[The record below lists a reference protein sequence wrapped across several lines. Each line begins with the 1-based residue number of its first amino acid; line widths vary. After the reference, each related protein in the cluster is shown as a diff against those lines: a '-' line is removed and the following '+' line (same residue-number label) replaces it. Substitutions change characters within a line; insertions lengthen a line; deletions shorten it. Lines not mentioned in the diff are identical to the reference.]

1 MRFMAFINFIA
12 CTAPRNSLSLWERAG
27 VRAAACPSQAS
38 SPSPQPPFK
47 PGAGSPF
54 KPGAGSSPA
63 RGRGGKNGW
72 RRALAALLAA
82 CAWNT
87 ALAAYE
93 VADDT
98 GQHLRFDAPP
108 QRIVSLLPSLTETVC
123 ALNACERLVGVDRYS
138 NWPDAV
144 DRLPRVGGGLDPNI
158 EAVVALKPDLV
169 LLGTSSRAATR
180 LRALGLAVMALEPK
194 TSADMRRVV
203 TRLGQVLQV
212 DGAEAL
218 LRRIDAGVAAAAQAM
233 PPAARGRRVYF
244 EVSPA
249 PHAAGRASF
258 IGELMTA
265 LGLVNII
272 GPELGPFPKINPELV
287 VRARPEL
294 IMASGQ
300 SLADMQR
307 RPGWAQ
313 VPAIARGRVCQFD
326 AGERDILVRP
336 GPRMPEAARLM
347 QRCAAR
353 AFAAEP

>member
-12 CTAPRNSLSLWERAG
+12 CTAPRNSLSLWERVG
-27 VRAAACPSQAS
+27 VRAAAHAS
-38 SPSPQPPFK
+38 SRRSPSPQPPFK

-63 RGRGGKNGW
+63 SGRGGK
-72 RRALAALLAA
+72 RLLRAAFGLLAGMALLSAH
-82 CAWNT
+82 
-87 ALAAYE
+87 AYE
-93 VADDT
+93 VTDDT

-194 TSADMRRVV
+194 TSADMRGVV